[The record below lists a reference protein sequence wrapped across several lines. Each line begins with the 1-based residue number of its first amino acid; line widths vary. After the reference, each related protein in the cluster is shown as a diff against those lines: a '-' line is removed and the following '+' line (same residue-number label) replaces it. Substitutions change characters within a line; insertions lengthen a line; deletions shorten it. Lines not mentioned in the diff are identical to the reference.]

1 MQRDAYSGW
10 VKLNGEENEETLRAV
25 LNYADSLTSLER
37 FEEAKTLLRKV
48 MPVAQRIFGESDRTT
63 LTMRKIFA
71 EASYKNP
78 GAKLDDLREAVT
90 TLEDT
95 ARIARRVFGETNP
108 LTSVIEEDFQ
118 DVRAALRARES
129 GRDTSK

>member
-1 MQRDAYSGW
+1 MRRDVYSGW
-10 VKLNGEENEETLRAV
+10 LRLHGEEYEETLREAN
-25 LNYADSLTSLER
+25 NYAGALLEAKR
-37 FEEAKTLLRKV
+37 FEEAKSLLRKV

-90 TLEDT
+90 TLEDVERT
-95 ARIARRVFGETNP
+95 ARRVLGGAHP
-108 LTSVIEEDFQ
+108 LVGSLESSI
-118 DVRAALRARES
+118 RRSRKALQTREAS
-129 GRDTSK
+129 PGTA